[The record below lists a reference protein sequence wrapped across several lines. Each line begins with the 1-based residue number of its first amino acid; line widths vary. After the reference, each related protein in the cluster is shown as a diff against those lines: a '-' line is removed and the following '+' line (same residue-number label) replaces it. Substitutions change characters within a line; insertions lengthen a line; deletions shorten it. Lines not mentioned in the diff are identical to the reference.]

1 MKKFSFLL
9 LAVAGMLFAACS
21 SDKDVA
27 GGDVPNPEFNGKSEG
42 FFKISINLPTAPN
55 VSMRAWSEST
65 NLNDGLST
73 EYP

>member
-1 MKKFSFLL
+1 MKKLSFLM

-27 GGDVPNPEFNGKSEG
+27 NDVPNPEFNGKSEG

-55 VSMRAWSEST
+55 VSMRAWKVRNQT
-65 NLNDGLST
+65 
-73 EYP
+73 